1 MKYLIKARFEVEG
14 IVEKSDV
21 IGAIFGQ
28 TEGLLGEE
36 YDLRDLQDKGR
47 IGRIQVDLKTQNT
60 KSYGTII
67 IPSNLDRVET
77 ALLAA
82 LIEVVDRVGP
92 YSAKIIVDEII
103 DLRAE
108 KVRKVVNRAK
118 DILKKLVREKAPD
131 VKEILKEISKS
142 VKPPELVTYGPENL
156 PAGPDIES
164 ADTIILVEG
173 RADVINLLRYGYT
186 NVIALEGAGS
196 KIPDTI
202 IKLCKN
208 KKVIAFLDGDHG
220 GDLIL
225 KELLKVAKI
234 DYIARAPP
242 GKEVEELTGREIN
255 KALKSAVPV
264 ENYVKKSREKV
275 NESAA
280 PITKTAPREEKAI
293 TIHVPDNVIKDIK
306 DLEGTLK
313 AKLYDANWNVI
324 SEMPVRNLITELP
337 NIEAGKV
344 HAIVMDGVITQRV
357 VDMAL
362 EKSIKIVIGAR
373 IGGVSKKPLN
383 ITILSFSEVLS

>member
-1 MKYLIKARFEVEG
+1 MKYLIKAKFEVEG

-60 KSYGTII
+60 KTYGTIT

-82 LIEVVDRVGP
+82 LIEIVDRIGP
-92 YSAKIIVDEII
+92 YSAKISVEEII

-108 KVRKVVNRAK
+108 KIKKIVNRAK
-118 DILKKLVREKAPD
+118 DILRKLVREKAPD
-131 VKEILKEISKS
+131 VKEILREISKS

-156 PAGPDIES
+156 PAGPDIDTS
-164 ADTIILVEG
+164 DTIILVEG

-196 KIPDTI
+196 KIPETI
-202 IKLCKN
+202 IKLCKT

-242 GKEVEELTGREIN
+242 GKEVEELTGKEIN
-255 KALKSAVPV
+255 KALKNATPV
-264 ENYVKKSREKV
+264 GNYIKKVKGKV
-275 NESAA
+275 TEETPSMVR
-280 PITKTAPREEKAI
+280 KEEKAV
-293 TIHVPDNVIKDIK
+293 TINIPDNVIKAIK
-306 DLEGTLK
+306 ELEGTLK
-313 AKLYDANWNVI
+313 AKLYDEKWNI
-324 SEMPVRNLITELP
+324 ITEMPVRNLVTELP

-344 HAIVMDGVITQRV
+344 YAIVMDGVITQRV
-357 VDMAL
+357 IDMAL
-362 EKSIKIVIGAR
+362 EKNIKVIIGAR
-373 IGGVSKKPLN
+373 IGGITKKPLN
-383 ITILSFSEVLS
+383 MIILSFNEVLS

>member
-1 MKYLIKARFEVEG
+1 MKYLIKAKFEVEG

-60 KSYGTII
+60 KTYGTIT

-82 LIEVVDRVGP
+82 LIEIVDRIGP
-92 YSAKIIVDEII
+92 YSAKISVEEII

-108 KVRKVVNRAK
+108 KIKKIVNRAK
-118 DILKKLVREKAPD
+118 DILRKLVREKTPD
-131 VKEILKEISKS
+131 VKEILREISKS

-156 PAGPDIES
+156 PAGPDVDTS
-164 ADTIILVEG
+164 DTIILVEG

-196 KIPDTI
+196 KIPETI
-202 IKLCKN
+202 IKLCKT

-234 DYIARAPP
+234 DYVARAPQ
-242 GKEVEELTGREIN
+242 GREVEELTGKEIN
-255 KALKSAVPV
+255 RALKNAIPV
-264 ENYVKKSREKV
+264 GNYIKKVKGRVSEESPPTVRKEEKV
-275 NESAA
+275 
-280 PITKTAPREEKAI
+280 I
-293 TIHVPDNVIKDIK
+293 TINIPDNVIKVIK
-306 DLEGTLK
+306 ELEGTLK
-313 AKLYDANWNVI
+313 AKLYDEKWNI
-324 SEMPVRNLITELP
+324 ITEMPVRNLVTELP
-337 NIEAGKV
+337 NMETGKV
-344 HAIVMDGVITQRV
+344 YAIVMDGVITQRV

-362 EKSIKIVIGAR
+362 EKNIKLIIGAR
-373 IGGVSKKPLN
+373 IGGITKKPLN
-383 ITILSFSEVLS
+383 MTILSFNEVLS

>member
-1 MKYLIKARFEVEG
+1 LKYLIKAKFEVEG

-60 KSYGTII
+60 KTYGTIT

-82 LIEVVDRVGP
+82 LIEIVDRIGP
-92 YSAKIIVDEII
+92 YSAKISVEEII

-108 KVRKVVNRAK
+108 KIKKIVNRAK
-118 DILKKLVREKAPD
+118 DILRKLVREKAPD
-131 VKEILKEISKS
+131 VKEILREISKS

-156 PAGPDIES
+156 PAGPDIDTS
-164 ADTIILVEG
+164 DTIILVEG

-196 KIPDTI
+196 KIPETI
-202 IKLCKN
+202 IKLCKT

-242 GKEVEELTGREIN
+242 GKEVEELTGKEIN
-255 KALKSAVPV
+255 KALKNATPV
-264 ENYVKKSREKV
+264 ENYIKKVKGKV
-275 NESAA
+275 SEETQ
-280 PITKTAPREEKAI
+280 PIVRKEEKAI
-293 TIHVPDNVIKDIK
+293 TINIPDNVIKAIK
-306 DLEGTLK
+306 ELEGTLK
-313 AKLYDANWNVI
+313 AKLYDEKWNI
-324 SEMPVRNLITELP
+324 ITEMPVRNLVTELP

-344 HAIVMDGVITQRV
+344 YAIVMDGVITQRV
-357 VDMAL
+357 IDMAL
-362 EKSIKIVIGAR
+362 EKNIKVIIGAR
-373 IGGVSKKPLN
+373 IGGITKKPLN
-383 ITILSFSEVLS
+383 MIILSFNEVLS

>member
-1 MKYLIKARFEVEG
+1 LKYLIKAKFEVEG

-60 KSYGTII
+60 KTYGTIT

-82 LIEVVDRVGP
+82 LIEIVDRIGP
-92 YSAKIIVDEII
+92 YSAKISVEEII

-108 KVRKVVNRAK
+108 KIKKIVNRAK
-118 DILKKLVREKAPD
+118 DILRKLVREKAPD
-131 VKEILKEISKS
+131 VKEILREISKS

-156 PAGPDIES
+156 PAGPDIDTS
-164 ADTIILVEG
+164 DTIILVEG

-196 KIPDTI
+196 KIPETI
-202 IKLCKN
+202 IKLCKT

-242 GKEVEELTGREIN
+242 GKEVEELTGKEIN
-255 KALKSAVPV
+255 KALKNATPV
-264 ENYVKKSREKV
+264 GNYIKKVKGKV
-275 NESAA
+275 SEETQ
-280 PITKTAPREEKAI
+280 PIVRKEEKAI
-293 TIHVPDNVIKDIK
+293 TINIPDNVIKAIK
-306 DLEGTLK
+306 ELEGTLK
-313 AKLYDANWNVI
+313 AKLYDEKWNI
-324 SEMPVRNLITELP
+324 ITEMPVRNLVTELP

-344 HAIVMDGVITQRV
+344 YAIVMDGVITQRV
-357 VDMAL
+357 IDMAL
-362 EKSIKIVIGAR
+362 EKNIKVIIGAR
-373 IGGVSKKPLN
+373 IGGITKKPLN
-383 ITILSFSEVLS
+383 MIILSFNEVLS